1 MMKYKKTYEL
11 SYSVYDTYEQ
21 ILYTCFNFWMPYTP
35 TLMKNRTVES
45 LFSFIAYF
53 ICLMKVSEVFAL
65 RSRISRTPIRLN
77 LYLFGFLYI
86 LIFNL

>member
-21 ILYTCFNFWMPYTP
+21 ILYTCFNFLYPPPYE
-35 TLMKNRTVES
+35 ES